1 MQSSRNA
8 FKVRITLKFRL
19 TPIVSPKFNCNG
31 HYSVENWFLQGHP
44 EPTLVFSSRVWII
57 TLKNSGTSSLGN
69 AVRPLNKCLCMPI
82 ILAQWPNSVFC
93 SVLRF
98 FFFVYPFLRKHVA
111 INPNLPYAWMSW
123 MGYRRINRNW
133 LPYEK
138 QLTPLAQVK
147 FRTEKRHPDTQDNKC
162 DCCSSKCS
170 ASNTIKHPKSSKCI
184 LLGTS
189 EIVTHV
195 SVMWSTAWNR

>member
-31 HYSVENWFLQGHP
+31 HSSVENWFLQGNP
-44 EPTLVFSSRVWII
+44 EPTLVFSSHVWII
-57 TLKNSGTSSLGN
+57 TLKNSGTSSFGN
-69 AVRPLNKCLCMPI
+69 AVSPLNKCLCMLI
-82 ILAQWPNSVFC
+82 ILAQWQNSVFC

-98 FFFVYPFLRKHVA
+98 FFFFVYPFLRKHLA

-123 MGYRRINRNW
+123 MGYRRINRMSYRRINRNR
-133 LPYEK
+133 LPYDK

-162 DCCSSKCS
+162 VVAPNAAQSM
-170 ASNTIKHPKSSKCI
+170 P
-184 LLGTS
+184 
-189 EIVTHV
+189 
-195 SVMWSTAWNR
+195 